1 MVRATEGSGVTTTSD
16 PRIGKELAGYRVDA
30 LLGRGGMG
38 VVYRAH
44 DLALDR
50 PVALKILAPE
60 LAADDRFRE
69 RFLRESRLAA
79 SLDHPSI
86 VPVYDAGESSGE
98 LYIAMRFVEGS
109 DLRAVLQ
116 AEGAL
121 EPARA
126 LHVVEQVADALD
138 AAHER
143 GLVHRD
149 VKPSNVL
156 IDNRGHSYLADF
168 GLSRRLGEAGAALN
182 ATQSLGT
189 VDYAA
194 PEQIRAEEVDG
205 RADLYSLGCLLY
217 ECLAGE
223 PPFRRPSDAAT
234 LFAHLEEDPPAS
246 PGLEEV
252 MRTALAKEPDER
264 YQSGRELAEAAR
276 SALGLEPKRVRW
288 PLALAAVGLALIG
301 AALLAFFLTN
311 GRGGAHSPAQGG
323 RLLRIDPTSNSVRT
337 AISIGD
343 GPTAVSAG
351 GGRVWAASEV
361 DGRLWQYDPTGG
373 VLSNPP
379 AVGRP
384 FAVTVHG
391 GDAWVVA
398 NAAGEVTGN
407 VVSLY
412 DTVSGGR
419 LGGITM
425 SLACSLASGRV
436 GTWAA
441 NCPDVVELRV
451 EAGKPRV
458 GRRVVIPR
466 ARPASA
472 ANYRESLSGMTEGAG
487 SVWVIGDPA
496 DRRLFR
502 IDPRRAAI
510 TATIPLGFPP
520 GSVAFGG
527 GSVWVTDQLGDR
539 VVRIDPSTN
548 SVTASIPVGRGA
560 SGVAFGLGSLW
571 VADSLAQTV
580 TRIDPATDR
589 VVATIP
595 VAVSPQSV
603 AVDASSVWVV
613 GDAR

>member
-1 MVRATEGSGVTTTSD
+1 MTTTSD
-16 PRIGKELAGYRVDA
+16 PRIGRELAGYRVEQ

-60 LAADDRFRE
+60 LAADERFRE

-86 VPVYDAGESSGE
+86 VPVYDAGEVAGE

-109 DLRAVLQ
+109 DLRALLH
-116 AEGAL
+116 EKGAL
-121 EPARA
+121 EPGRA
-126 LHVVEQVADALD
+126 LAIVEQVADALD

-156 IDNRGHSYLADF
+156 IDHRGHAYLADF

-194 PEQIRAEEVDG
+194 PEQIRGEEVDG
-205 RADLYSLGCLLY
+205 RADLYSLGCLLH
-217 ECLAGE
+217 ECLTGE
-223 PPFRRPSDAAT
+223 PPFKRPSEAAT
-234 LFAHLEEDPPAS
+234 LFAHLEEEPPAPPS
-246 PGLEEV
+246 LEPV
-252 MRTALAKEPDER
+252 MRTALAKEPDDR
-264 YQSGRELAEAAR
+264 YQSGRELVGAAR

-288 PLALAAVGLALIG
+288 PLALAALGLALIG
-301 AALLAFFLTN
+301 AALLAFLLTN
-311 GRGGAHSPAQGG
+311 GSGGSSPPPQGG
-323 RLLRIDPTSNSVRT
+323 RLLRIDPASNSAST
-337 AISIGD
+337 AASIGD
-343 GPTAVSAG
+343 GPTSVSAG

-361 DGRLWQYDPTGG
+361 DGTLWQYDPGGG
-373 VLSNPP
+373 VLTKPP

-384 FAVTVHG
+384 YAVTVDG
-391 GDAWVVA
+391 GNAWVVA

-412 DTVSGGR
+412 DSVTGGR
-419 LGGITM
+419 LGGVTLP
-425 SLACSLASGRV
+425 LACSLASGRV
-436 GTWAA
+436 GTWVAS
-441 NCPDVVELRV
+441 CPNVLELRV
-451 EAGKPRV
+451 EAGKPKI
-458 GRRVVIPR
+458 GRTVEIPR
-466 ARPASA
+466 AQPPSA
-472 ANYRESLSGMTEGAG
+472 ANYRESLSGMTEGEG
-487 SVWVIGDPA
+487 SVWVIGDAA
-496 DRRLFR
+496 DRRLWR
-502 IDPRRAAI
+502 IDPRRYAI

-520 GSVAFGG
+520 GSVAAGG
-527 GSVWVTDQLGDR
+527 GSVWVSDQLGDR
-539 VVRIDPSTN
+539 VVRIDPATN
-548 SVTASIPVGRGA
+548 RVVASIPVGRGA

-571 VADSLAQTV
+571 VADSLARTV
-580 TRIDPATDR
+580 TRVDPATNR
-589 VVATIP
+589 VVAAIP

-603 AVDASSVWVV
+603 AVDDGSVWVV